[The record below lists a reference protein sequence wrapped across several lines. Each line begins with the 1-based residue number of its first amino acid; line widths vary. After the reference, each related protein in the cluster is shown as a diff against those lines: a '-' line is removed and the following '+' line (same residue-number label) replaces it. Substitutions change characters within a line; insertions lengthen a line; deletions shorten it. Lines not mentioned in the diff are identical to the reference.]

1 MPRGTIPLKHHT
13 QASTIK
19 ATTDD
24 RPQTADHR
32 LSIVLRPLSIAC
44 LLLLSAY
51 GLRLYGLTA
60 QSLWRDEVDA
70 LRFAQLPLSN
80 YLSIFSQPGQNG
92 PLYFLVLR
100 SWISLAGTSEFSLRY
115 FSLLPG
121 VVAVALTLA
130 LGRRL
135 FIAPIGLIAAALVA
149 ASPYLVWY
157 SQEAKM
163 YALVTALALLSLYA
177 LRRATAGPPPPPMG
191 EGRGGGGRWWV
202 MVVAATSLAMYC
214 HILAALLIPLQ
225 LALLSVWR
233 PLGRRGWAQ
242 AAAAFAVLTLPYA
255 PLLRWQLPMALTPA
269 ETGYP
274 FFSLPEMLL
283 VLLNGYSTG
292 LVPWVSEA
300 ALALFGLLLLSGAI
314 VSFSPSSVVRPSLR
328 SGLSSNTAA
337 LLLWLF
343 LPVGAV
349 FAISLVRPLFT
360 DRYLIWIAPAFY
372 LLVALGIVAWAR
384 RIRGLG
390 PALLGLLLVLDIQ
403 SIHAQVTTPF
413 KSDFRSAAAYVA
425 ARIQPGDLV
434 IFHIPYVRYT
444 FDYYYRGPAYTWAD
458 GLWTNAGLSE
468 AEADTALRGLT
479 QGYRAVWL
487 VESESEMWDRRG
499 LMRRWLDAHGQ
510 IVEHMEFTRVNVV
523 RYLLLRSP

>member
-1 MPRGTIPLKHHT
+1 MPRGLTPLKNRT
-13 QASTIK
+13 PASTIK

-24 RPQTADHR
+24 RPQTTGHR
-32 LSIVLRPLSIAC
+32 PSIVRRPPSVVYRLLPAAC

-70 LRFAQLPLSN
+70 LRFAQLPLSD

-92 PLYFLVLR
+92 PLYFLLLR
-100 SWISLAGTSEFSLRY
+100 GWIALAGTGEFSLRY

-121 VVAVALTLA
+121 VVAIALTLT

-135 FIAPIGLIAAALVA
+135 FTAPIGLIAAALVA

-163 YALVTALALLSLYA
+163 YALITALALLSLYA
-177 LRRATAGPPPPPMG
+177 LQRATAGQP
-191 EGRGGGGRWWV
+191 RWWV
-202 MVVAATSLAMYC
+202 VVVAATSLAMYS

-225 LALLSVWR
+225 LALLTVWR
-233 PLGRRGWAQ
+233 PMGRHGYAQ
-242 AAAAFAVLTLPYA
+242 AAAAFAALILPYV

-274 FFSLPEMLL
+274 FFPLPEMLL
-283 VLLNGYSTG
+283 ILLNGYSAG

-300 ALALFGLLLLSGAI
+300 VLALFGLLLLSGAGDQI
-314 VSFSPSSVVRPSLR
+314 VKRRPDV
-328 SGLSSNTAA
+328 AA

-343 LPVGAV
+343 LPVVVV

-372 LLVALGIVAWAR
+372 LLVALGIAAWAR
-384 RIRGLG
+384 QARWLG
-390 PALLGLLLVLDIQ
+390 PALLGLLLVLDLQ
-403 SIHAQVTTPF
+403 AIHIQVTTPF

-434 IFHIPYVRYT
+434 IFQIPYVRYT
-444 FDYYYRGPAYTWAD
+444 FDYYYHGPTYTWAD

-468 AEADTALRGLT
+468 AEADAAMRGLT

-487 VESESEMWDRRG
+487 VESESEMWDQRE
-499 LMRRWLDAHGQ
+499 LVRRWLDAHGQ
-510 IVEHMEFTRVNVV
+510 VTEGAEFTRVNVI

>member
-1 MPRGTIPLKHHT
+1 MPRGLTPLKNRAP
-13 QASTIK
+13 ASTINK

-24 RPQTADHR
+24 RPQAVYRPSSVVYR
-32 LSIVLRPLSIAC
+32 LLPAAC

-92 PLYFLVLR
+92 PLYFLLLR
-100 SWISLAGTSEFSLRY
+100 GWVALAGTGEFSLRY

-135 FIAPIGLIAAALVA
+135 FAAPIGLIAAALVA

-177 LRRATAGPPPPPMG
+177 LRRATAGQP
-191 EGRGGGGRWWV
+191 RWW
-202 MVVAATSLAMYC
+202 VAATSLAMYS

-225 LALLSVWR
+225 LALLIVWR
-233 PLGRRGWAQ
+233 PMGRHGYAQ
-242 AAAAFAVLTLPYA
+242 AAAAFAALILPYA

-274 FFSLPEMLL
+274 FFPLPEMLL
-283 VLLNGYSTG
+283 ILLNGYSAG

-300 ALALFGLLLLSGAI
+300 VLALFGLLLLSGVI
-314 VSFSPSSVVRPSLR
+314 VRFSPSSLVRHR
-328 SGLSSNTAA
+328 SSDAVA

-343 LPVGAV
+343 LPVVVV

-372 LLVALGIVAWAR
+372 LLVALGIAAWAR
-384 RIRGLG
+384 QARWLG
-390 PALLGLLLVLDIQ
+390 PALLGLLLVLDLQ
-403 SIHAQVTTPF
+403 AIHIQVTTPF

-434 IFHIPYVRYT
+434 IFQIPYVRYT
-444 FDYYYRGPAYTWAD
+444 FDYYYRGPAYTWAN

-468 AEADTALRGLT
+468 AEADTAMRGLT
-479 QGYRAVWL
+479 QNYRAVWL
-487 VESESEMWDRRG
+487 VESESAMWDQRE
-499 LMRRWLDAHGQ
+499 LVRRWLDAHGQ
-510 IVEHMEFTRVNVV
+510 VTEGAEFTRVNVI

>member
-1 MPRGTIPLKHHT
+1 MPRGLTPLKHRAP
-13 QASTIK
+13 ASTIK

-24 RPQTADHR
+24 RPQTPGHR
-32 LSIVLRPLSIAC
+32 PSIVRRPSSVVYRLLPAAC
-44 LLLLSAY
+44 PLLLSAY

-70 LRFAQLPLSN
+70 LRFAQLPLSD

-92 PLYFLVLR
+92 PLYFLLLR
-100 SWISLAGTSEFSLRY
+100 GWVALAGTGEFSLRY

-121 VVAVALTLA
+121 VVAVALTLT

-135 FIAPIGLIAAALVA
+135 FTAPIGLIAAALVA

-163 YALVTALALLSLYA
+163 YALITALALLSLYA
-177 LRRATAGPPPPPMG
+177 LRQATAGQP
-191 EGRGGGGRWWV
+191 RWWV
-202 MVVAATSLAMYC
+202 VVVTATSLAMYS

-225 LALLSVWR
+225 LALLTVWR
-233 PLGRRGWAQ
+233 PVGRRGYAQ
-242 AAAAFAVLTLPYA
+242 AAAAFAALILPYV

-274 FFSLPEMLL
+274 FFPLPEMLL
-283 VLLNGYSTG
+283 ILLNGYSAG

-300 ALALFGLLLLSGAI
+300 VLALFGLLLLSGATAR
-314 VSFSPSSVVRPSLR
+314 FSPSSAVRHR
-328 SGLSSNTAA
+328 SSDAAA

-343 LPVGAV
+343 LPVVVV

-372 LLVALGIVAWAR
+372 LLVALGIAAWAQR
-384 RIRGLG
+384 VRWLG
-390 PALLGLLLVLDIQ
+390 PALLGLLLVLDLQATYI
-403 SIHAQVTTPF
+403 QVTTPF

-434 IFHIPYVRYT
+434 IFQIPYVRYT
-444 FDYYYRGPAYTWAD
+444 FDYYYRGPAYTGAD

-468 AEADTALRGLT
+468 AEADTAMRGLT
-479 QGYRAVWL
+479 QSYRAVWL
-487 VESESEMWDRRG
+487 VESESTMWDQRG
-499 LMRRWLDAHGQ
+499 LVRRWLDAHGQ
-510 IVEHMEFTRVNVV
+510 VTEGAEFTRVNVI

>member
-1 MPRGTIPLKHHT
+1 MPRGLTPLKNRAP
-13 QASTIK
+13 ASTIK

-24 RPQTADHR
+24 RPQTTGHR
-32 LSIVLRPLSIAC
+32 PSIVRRPSSVVYRLLPAAC

-70 LRFAQLPLSN
+70 LRFAQLPLSD

-92 PLYFLVLR
+92 PLYFLLLR
-100 SWISLAGTSEFSLRY
+100 GWVALAGTGEFSLRY

-135 FIAPIGLIAAALVA
+135 FTAPIGLIAAALVA
-149 ASPYLVWY
+149 TSPYLVWY
-157 SQEAKM
+157 SQEVKM
-163 YALVTALALLSLYA
+163 YALITALALLSLYA
-177 LRRATAGPPPPPMG
+177 LRRATAGQP
-191 EGRGGGGRWWV
+191 RWWV
-202 MVVAATSLAMYC
+202 VVVAATSLAMYS

-225 LALLSVWR
+225 LALLTVWR
-233 PLGRRGWAQ
+233 PMGRHGYAQ
-242 AAAAFAVLTLPYA
+242 AAAAFAALVLPYM

-274 FFSLPEMLL
+274 FFPLPEMLL
-283 VLLNGYSTG
+283 ILLNGYSAG
-292 LVPWVSEA
+292 LVPWVNEA
-300 ALALFGLLLLSGAI
+300 VLALFDLLLLSGASQQI
-314 VSFSPSSVVRPSLR
+314 VKRRPDI
-328 SGLSSNTAA
+328 AA

-343 LPVGAV
+343 LPVVVV

-372 LLVALGIVAWAR
+372 LLVALGIAAWAR
-384 RIRGLG
+384 HIRWLG
-390 PALLGLLLVLDIQ
+390 ATLLGLILVLNLQ
-403 SIHAQVTTPF
+403 SIHIQITTPF

-434 IFHIPYVRYT
+434 IFQIPYVRYT

-468 AEADTALRGLT
+468 AEADAAMRGLT
-479 QGYRAVWL
+479 QSYRAVWL
-487 VESESEMWDRRG
+487 VESESAMWDQRE
-499 LMRRWLDAHGQ
+499 LVRRWLDAHGQ
-510 IVEHMEFTRVNVV
+510 VTERAEFTRVNVI

>member
-1 MPRGTIPLKHHT
+1 MPRGLTLLKNHT
-13 QASTIK
+13 QASTIE
-19 ATTDD
+19 TTGNGQ
-24 RPQTADHR
+24 RTAGIGL
-32 LSIVLRPLSIAC
+32 LSVVRPLLSAARHLPLAC
-44 LLLLSAY
+44 LLLLVAY
-51 GLRLYGLTA
+51 GLRLQGLTA

-70 LRFAQLPLSN
+70 LRFAQLPLSQ

-92 PLYFLVLR
+92 PLYFLLLR
-100 SWISLAGTSEFSLRY
+100 GWVALAGTGEFSLRY

-135 FIAPIGLIAAALVA
+135 WGAYVSFIAAALVA

-163 YALVTALALLSLYA
+163 YALITALALLSLYA
-177 LRRATAGPPPPPMG
+177 LRRATAGQPY
-191 EGRGGGGRWWV
+191 WWA
-202 MVVAATSLAMYC
+202 VVVVATSLAMYS

-225 LALLSVWR
+225 LALLAVW
-233 PLGRRGWAQ
+233 PPADRRGWAQ
-242 AAAAFAVLTLPYA
+242 AAAAFAALVLPYV

-274 FFSLPEMLL
+274 VFSLPEMLL
-283 VLLNGYSTG
+283 ILLNGYSVG
-292 LVPWVSEA
+292 LIPWVSEA
-300 ALALFGLLLLSGAI
+300 VLALFGLLLLIGAGDQM
-314 VSFSPSSVVRPSLR
+314 VKRRPDA
-328 SGLSSNTAA
+328 AA

-372 LLVALGIVAWAR
+372 LLVALGVAAWAR
-384 RIRGLG
+384 RARWLG
-390 PALLGLLLVLDIQ
+390 PALLGLLLLLDLQ
-403 SIHAQVTTPF
+403 GIHVQATTSF

-444 FDYYYRGPAYTWAD
+444 FDYYYRGPAYPWAD

-468 AEADTALRGLT
+468 ADADAALRRLT

-487 VESESEMWDRRG
+487 VESESEMWDQRG
-499 LMRRWLDAHGQ
+499 LVRRWLETHGQ
-510 IVEHMEFTRVNVV
+510 VAERAEFTRVNVV
-523 RYLLLRSP
+523 RYLLRLTTGY